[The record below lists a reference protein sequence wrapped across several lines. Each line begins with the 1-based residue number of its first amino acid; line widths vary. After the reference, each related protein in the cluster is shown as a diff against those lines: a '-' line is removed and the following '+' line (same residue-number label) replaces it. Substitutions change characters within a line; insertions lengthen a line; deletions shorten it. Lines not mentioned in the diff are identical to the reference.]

1 MNDDFEI
8 IKLSCDKC
16 AKSVE
21 STYDELYEDLGSVVP
36 FEAECDCGG
45 IVSLEFIGKYK

>member
-8 IKLSCDKC
+8 IKLSCNRC
-16 AKSVE
+16 RKSVE
-21 STYDELYEDLGSVVP
+21 GTYDELYGDLGSVVP

-45 IVSLEFIGKYK
+45 IVSLKFTGKYR